1 MSLRILW
8 HRGCCITYD
17 YIYNKL
23 PYCGNLLYLCSVK
36 ILLTMITVYFEDSD
50 LEEYV
55 QEGRSKVKP
64 YKDYAKDKNFTER
77 LQTVV
82 ETMRSVDN
90 ASELSCFSFLKYE
103 KLKHS
108 YSGFSSVRII
118 NNRVERLI
126 FKETEKGLKITI
138 IEINDTHYGNKK

>member
-1 MSLRILW
+1 
-8 HRGCCITYD
+8 
-17 YIYNKL
+17 
-23 PYCGNLLYLCSVK
+23 
-36 ILLTMITVYFEDSD
+36 MITVYFEDSD

-103 KLKHS
+103 KLKYS